1 MPKISQMY
9 RATVRGSSGRKLGKV
24 TDVLF
29 DPAEPR
35 VVGFLVR
42 RTPLLWIIKLKP
54 RFAPWPDGIEVVAG
68 QPLDLSVPA
77 LLAPSAADRALGHDW
92 DTTVVWRDMAV
103 TDTDG
108 TLLGKVKDVGFG
120 RKTGKVLSLTMSE
133 GTGIDLAVGTAE
145 VPGKA
150 VRGFDA
156 GAVVVDTGE
165 AEDTGTSGGAARTAA
180 TAYVKAKIAG
190 EGAVDKANAALDNS
204 PVMKAAA
211 ENVKP
216 EEMGRTV
223 GGWYR
228 AARKAA
234 DRAMNDLESKQ

>member
-9 RATVRGSSGRKLGKV
+9 RATVRGSTGRKLGKV
-24 TDVLF
+24 ADVLF
-29 DPAEPR
+29 DRAEPR

-54 RFAPWPDGIEVVAG
+54 QFAPWPDDSEVAG
-68 QPLDLSVPA
+68 GAPLMLSVPS
-77 LLAPSAADRALGHDW
+77 LLSPSAADRALGYDW
-92 DTTVVWRDMAV
+92 DETVVWRDMVV
-103 TDTDG
+103 TDVDG

-120 RKTGKVLSLTMSE
+120 RKTGAVRSLTMSE

-145 VPGKA
+145 VPGRA
-150 VRGFDA
+150 VSGFEA
-156 GAVVVDTGE
+156 GAVVIDTAE
-165 AEDTGTSGGAARTAA
+165 ADDSGTSGGAARAAA
-180 TAYVKAKIAG
+180 TAYVQAKVAG
-190 EGAVDKANAALDNS
+190 EGVVDKANAALDDS
-204 PVMKAAA
+204 PIMKAAA

-216 EEMGRTV
+216 EEVGRTV

-234 DRAMNDLESKQ
+234 DRAMDDLEKKS